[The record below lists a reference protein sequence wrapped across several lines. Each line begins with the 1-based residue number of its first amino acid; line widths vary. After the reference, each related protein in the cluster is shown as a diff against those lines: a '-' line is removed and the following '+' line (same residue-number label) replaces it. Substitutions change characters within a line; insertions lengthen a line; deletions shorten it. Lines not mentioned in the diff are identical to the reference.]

1 MLGGF
6 TTPFFKKKGDIG
18 YYLVYRGVDPNDG
31 TNAVCIASDTWKKA
45 TVAKEKKLH
54 PLEPWLEISSEKSD
68 WDGADPTLL
77 HSMLVQLHLIRAFEE
92 TVLELAGEGLVHGPA
107 HSSVG
112 QEGGAV
118 GSIVGLR
125 ASDAINGS
133 HRGHH
138 QFLAKALGYVAPN
151 GFDSA
156 APVTP
161 EIQTVLQKTLA
172 EILGLAQGFCK
183 GRGGS
188 MHLQWHEAGCLGTN
202 AIVGGGV
209 PLAAGNAW
217 AQKHSNTEDLTV
229 TYFGDGAVNIGSVL
243 ESMNLTA
250 AWDIP
255 LVFFIENNLYAVS
268 TTVEEAT
275 AEARLSGRGVGF
287 GVTSLRVDGMDPLA
301 VHLTMHKAADI
312 ARSGK
317 GPVVVEAEVYR
328 FFHQNGAF
336 PGSAFGYRSKEEEAS
351 WRERDPLTR
360 MATEMISRGHIT
372 QEQVDTLRAQAQAA
386 MSAAAAELVEQDP
399 DGKAGVRRIKPDL
412 WPSPDFVNVGVRG
425 DLSELAGAK
434 TLEASAHQ
442 GESESVRFVDAV
454 AAVMDRRMEQDPRIV
469 ILGEDIHRLKGG
481 TNGATKGLAEK
492 YPGRVLGTPI
502 SENAFVGL
510 GGGMALDGRFRPVV
524 EFMYPDFLWVAADQ
538 VFNQIGKARHMFGGE
553 SPVPLVL
560 RTKVA
565 MGTGYGSQHLMDP
578 AGIFAT
584 APGWR
589 IMAPSTPHDYV
600 GMMNAAL
607 ACDDPVLVIEHV
619 DLYAD
624 KGEIPVSDLDY
635 QIPFGTARMVREGSE
650 VTVLSYLSMVEK
662 TQQAIDQTGMDA
674 ELIDLRFLDQAS
686 VDWAAI
692 EKSVQKTNAVMIV
705 EQGARGTSYGGWLT
719 DEIQRRLFDHLDQ
732 PVLRVSG
739 GEASPSISKVLETA
753 AIAGVDDIV
762 AGLEQARTNAGGG
775 R

>member
-6 TTPFFKKKGDIG
+6 TNPFFKKKGDIG

-156 APVTP
+156 SPVTP

-172 EILGLAQGFCK
+172 EILGLAQGFCN

-301 VHLTMHKAADI
+301 VHLTMHKAAEI

-372 QEQVDTLRAQAQAA
+372 QEQVDTIRAQAQAA
-386 MSAAAAELVEQDP
+386 MSAATAELVEQDP

-434 TLEASAHQ
+434 TLEASTHQ

-481 TNGATKGLAEK
+481 TNGATKGLAER

-624 KGEIPVSDLDY
+624 KGEIPVGDLDY

-662 TQQAIDQTGMDA
+662 TQQAIEQTGMDA

-705 EQGARGTSYGGWLT
+705 EQGARGTSYGGWLA